1 MSTGDHF
8 VISLELTF
16 SQFQIVPDGNEPDP
30 HFGEDHLQIVPDLQ
44 VLPSKAGEVLHHDGV
59 DFAVPRV
66 LHHALEGGSL
76 EVGSGEA
83 VVLVEI
89 MDFKIMI
96 PAVVAEDLCLRL
108 DLSRGDFAFL

>member
-66 LHHALEGGSL
+66 LHHPLEGRSL
-76 EVGSGEA
+76 EIRFGEA
-83 VVLVEI
+83 VILVVI
-89 MDFKIMI
+89 MDFKVMVSTEV
-96 PAVVAEDLCLRL
+96 PEDLCLRL